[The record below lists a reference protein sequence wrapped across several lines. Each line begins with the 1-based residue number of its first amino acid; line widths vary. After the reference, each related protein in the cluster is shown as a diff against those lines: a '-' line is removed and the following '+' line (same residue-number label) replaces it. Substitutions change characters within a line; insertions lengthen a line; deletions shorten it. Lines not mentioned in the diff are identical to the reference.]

1 MVTDRSGDAADAA
14 SQPRLGDIATD
25 QERRLRQRLGSWSRC
40 DRGVAAEDFEDAYQD
55 AWCKVLEG
63 ERKGR
68 ATRNREGALRWAL
81 STTWLN
87 EQRRRRRHP
96 TVALDS
102 APKAALVAPHTAD
115 PCEHVALLESARYL
129 FQAVGAIT
137 ERQWQIVLLADVLG
151 LRPADVRGR
160 LSLGKRTYEREHARA
175 LQTIGARLG
184 ELLEGHRDQNRGSTQ
199 PASIAA

>member
-1 MVTDRSGDAADAA
+1 VVTDTSGDAASTAF
-14 SQPRLGDIATD
+14 QPRLGDIDTA
-25 QERRLRQRLGSWSRC
+25 QERTLRRRLGRWSRC
-40 DRGVAAEDFEDAYQD
+40 DRGVSAEDFDDAYQD

-96 TVALDS
+96 AVALDS
-102 APKAALVAPHTAD
+102 APKAALVAPPTAD
-115 PCEHVALLESARYL
+115 PLEHVELLESARYL

-137 ERQWQIVLLADVLG
+137 DRQWQIVLLADVFG
-151 LRPADVRGR
+151 LRPADVRSR
-160 LSLGKRTYEREHARA
+160 LSLGKRTYERDHARA
-175 LQTIGARLG
+175 LQTLGARLG
-184 ELLEGHRDQNRGSTQ
+184 ELLEGHRDQDRGSTQ
-199 PASIAA
+199 ASIAA